1 MRSGITNSILSQ
13 DPPCGNC
20 DFLVEVYGKNHPDG
34 QKPVVYQHQGEEF
47 PGIRPREADGKLEGH
62 RASFAKGRSTLH
74 VWPWKNQPP
83 SRMILEIDSEEG
95 PPIRLSLLE
104 QAEQAQWQTEK
115 GHENL
120 LAPIVP
126 MAWPSGGMAVDGKHL
141 TWPVLARPGY
151 LYLFREGRL
160 WRELKITWEND
171 RPVFR
176 DTRLSDYRDEDGKIT
191 ADQRHPAGKP
201 LEDIWVPRPAG
212 WQESV
217 HGSRLRGIPLAR
229 CPYQPAGS

>member
-1 MRSGITNSILSQ
+1 
-13 DPPCGNC
+13 
-20 DFLVEVYGKNHPDG
+20 
-34 QKPVVYQHQGEEF
+34 
-47 PGIRPREADGKLEGH
+47 
-62 RASFAKGRSTLH
+62 
-74 VWPWKNQPP
+74 
-83 SRMILEIDSEEG
+83 MILEIDSEEG

-126 MAWPSGGMAVDGKHL
+126 MAWLRGMAVDGKHL